1 MKHFGT
7 IGDSAN
13 IHVEGAAR
21 EELKVWG
28 WRDPI
33 LHVRRVFF
41 RPVCIASSLGF
52 GKRNELCFAR
62 HRGESSALPI
72 FFRLLDPFH
81 PRGHEIPPDVAWAL
95 QCRAAEKHQARRA
108 RFSHRDLV
116 ARLEDQKPRP
126 VECLARNID
135 LALDDINRP
144 LFNAIAINY
153 H

>member
-1 MKHFGT
+1 MFHMKHFGT

-52 GKRNELCFAR
+52 GKRNELCFA
-62 HRGESSALPI
+62 GT
-72 FFRLLDPFH
+72 
-81 PRGHEIPPDVAWAL
+81 VAIL
-95 QCRAAEKHQARRA
+95 
-108 RFSHRDLV
+108 
-116 ARLEDQKPRP
+116 
-126 VECLARNID
+126 
-135 LALDDINRP
+135 P
-144 LFNAIAINY
+144 LFQSSFACSIRSIRDSFDNASPNDAV
-153 H
+153 